1 MDAFPPLTPTIVGR
15 EMFLLWEWSVT
26 KFLSLLS
33 SLFSVFAL
41 RSSLICHV
49 GMVGHTIPLSSLSS
63 KPQADFVL
71 ITGRKYKKNLR
82 RSTSYFSGQHQID
95 CTPRVHASHP
105 APVADPRARVGGSS
119 AHIYGYI
126 SAPHTHDSWQRD
138 VPLVGMV
145 GHKIPLSSLFSLLC
159 LRSSLFSHVGMVGRT
174 IPLSSLLSSLSS
186 KPQADFVLITDSKYQ
201 KSLRR
206 SAF

>member
-1 MDAFPPLTPTIVGR
+1 MDTFPPLTPTIVGR

-33 SLFSVFAL
+33 SLFSIFAL
-41 RSSLICHV
+41 RSSLFSHV
-49 GMVGHTIPLSSLSS
+49 GMVGRTIPLSSLLSSLSS

-71 ITGRKYKKNLR
+71 ITDSKYQRNLR

-145 GHKIPLSSLFSLLC
+145 GHKIPVTSLFSLLYLRSSLFALLSCGNGGSHNSSLFSSLFSLFQT
-159 LRSSLFSHVGMVGRT
+159 SGRFCF
-174 IPLSSLLSSLSS
+174 
-186 KPQADFVLITDSKYQ
+186 DH
-201 KSLRR
+201 
-206 SAF
+206 